1 MARCVSSRP
10 EERHGSLR
18 VLHLV
23 DRDPMEYDGI
33 LSQLRRFTGEPAR
46 PAPTLAELESDPDDI
61 PF

>member
-1 MARCVSSRP
+1 M
-10 EERHGSLR
+10 
-18 VLHLV
+18 LHLV